1 MADNVQ
7 IRGIEFE
14 VRGSADKASSS
25 LLRFASNIRRAESS
39 AKSGGLQKL
48 AATMK
53 ELATSL
59 GGVDGTGITALST
72 ALNDIKDSDS
82 GIGSVVEK
90 LTALSQLDFSNLTG
104 AAAAIQQISQANI
117 NITSPSG
124 GTNDAAADNGS
135 NAAIT
140 EKSHR
145 LRDLAETVRGMR
157 SLWYDLANAE
167 RAATTGISVEDI
179 NHRLMDFSPLK
190 YAAATLFQPIA
201 DGLAWL
207 EERLNSSNGTLGSY
221 FSNLANSARTAGEST
236 ASLAE
241 SLGEG
246 SSELEEIADAS
257 TNAESRAAQLAMQ
270 LAGRLRSAL
279 FSVARGA
286 MKASTSL
293 VSIPFQRAIN
303 GAKNLASKISQI
315 GSSFKRI
322 IFYRLI
328 RTAIKDIGQTFEEGA
343 KNAYHFSKQFGS
355 STKYISEAYDSLSS
369 SGFKMSNQMGAAW
382 ATLYAQLAPII
393 NSIIAL
399 ITRAMQVISQF
410 FAVLGGRGTYLRAID
425 YTKEWADETAK
436 GSGAAKEW
444 KNQLMGFDEINKL
457 NDPGSGGGG
466 GGLND
471 DYNNMFDEDAIDARI
486 ADFVARIKAKIN
498 EGDWYGAGALLAGK
512 IMSIFPT
519 REQWADWGNKLG
531 QYLNGAIQFLYG
543 ALDNINFEEIGARIA
558 TFINHAFENIDFTY
572 LGALLVRQTTAQ
584 IDLWIGGLST
594 LDWGLVG
601 RSIGDF
607 LRGALDEATSWV
619 RSKDWSDM
627 GHTLYQKFKD
637 LIEGVDF
644 ASLAES
650 FFSFLGT
657 AFHAAVDFFGAIL
670 TDTWTDIS
678 DYFKKK
684 TEECGG
690 DAWEG
695 FKKGI
700 ADAVVGIGTWLKTHV
715 IDPFV
720 KAFKEPL
727 GINSPSTL
735 FAGFG
740 GDIIQGFKNGIKD
753 AFSGIASW
761 VDTNITQPFVSA
773 VNGMFNIDWSGVFS
787 GLIAWCQS
795 AHAWIQD
802 VIDGLN
808 LLGNNRG
815 LDSIGGVIGQANA
828 RAAGL
833 VPRAEG
839 GFLSSGEIY
848 VARENGLPEM
858 VGTIGGKPAVASN
871 DQITTAIAEAVYG
884 AIVSAMPQGGNNT
897 PIVIN
902 LDGREIARTTTKYQ
916 NQFARAGG

>member
-1 MADNVQ
+1 MPSLWKNLADA
-7 IRGIEFE
+7 E
-14 VRGSADKASSS
+14 KAATEGVTVDS
-25 LLRFASNIRRAESS
+25 
-39 AKSGGLQKL
+39 LQKWL
-48 AATMK
+48 
-53 ELATSL
+53 E
-59 GGVDGTGITALST
+59 
-72 ALNDIKDSDS
+72 N
-82 GIGSVVEK
+82 
-90 LTALSQLDFSNLTG
+90 
-104 AAAAIQQISQANI
+104 
-117 NITSPSG
+117 
-124 GTNDAAADNGS
+124 AD
-135 NAAIT
+135 
-140 EKSHR
+140 
-145 LRDLAETVRGMR
+145 
-157 SLWYDLANAE
+157 
-167 RAATTGISVEDI
+167 
-179 NHRLMDFSPLK
+179 PLK
-190 YAAATLFQPIA
+190 SFAGTVLQPIA
-201 DGLAWL
+201 AGLASL
-207 EERLNSSNGTLGSY
+207 ENQFNQSGVTIGDFFRGFASSERSAGENATPLVYALDSLRLGMVGIGNAALNAVKGIGQFAAELGGRLLSGIWNATKGLAKL
-221 FSNLANSARTAGEST
+221 SWNLAKTPFTSA
-236 ASLAE
+236 
-241 SLGEG
+241 
-246 SSELEEIADAS
+246 IA
-257 TNAESRAAQLAMQ
+257 
-270 LAGRLRSAL
+270 
-279 FSVARGA
+279 
-286 MKASTSL
+286 
-293 VSIPFQRAIN
+293 
-303 GAKNLASKISQI
+303 GAKKFASKIAQI

-322 IFYRLI
+322 LFYRLI
-328 RTAIKDIGQTFEEGA
+328 RSAIKEIGQALDEGT
-343 KNAYHFSKQFGS
+343 KNAYNFSKQFGVT
-355 STKYISEAYDSLSS
+355 TKYISEAYDRLSS
-369 SGFKMSNQMGAAW
+369 ASFKMGNQMGSAW
-382 ATLYAQLAPII
+382 ATLYATIAPII
-393 NSIIAL
+393 EAIISL
-399 ITRAMQVISQF
+399 ITRAMAVIAQF
-410 FAVLGGRGTYLRAID
+410 LSALGGRTTYLRAID
-425 YTKEWADETAK
+425 YTKDWADEAK
-436 GSGAAKEW
+436 RGAGSAKEW
-444 KNQLMGFDEINKL
+444 KNQLMGFDEINRLEEPSK
-457 NDPGSGGGG
+457 GGGGG

-486 ADFVARIKAKIN
+486 SDFVARIKAKIN

-572 LGALLVRQTTAQ
+572 LGALLVRKTTAQ

-594 LDWGLVG
+594 LDWGLIG

-627 GHTLYQKFKD
+627 GHTLYQKFKE

-808 LLGNNRG
+808 LLGNNSG
-815 LDSIGGVIGQANA
+815 LDSIGGVIGRANA

-871 DQITTAIAEAVYG
+871 DQITDAIAEAVYG
-884 AIVSAMPQGGNNT
+884 AIVSAMPQGNNT
-897 PIVIN
+897 PVVIYM
-902 LDGREIARTTTKYQ
+902 DGKEIARTTTKYQ
-916 NQFARAGG
+916 TQFARANG

>member
-7 IRGIEFE
+7 IQGIEFE

-82 GIGSVVEK
+82 DIGSVVEK

-104 AAAAIQQISQANI
+104 AAAAIHPISQASI
-117 NITSPSG
+117 NVTSPSG
-124 GTNDAAADNGS
+124 GSSDASDDAS

-145 LRDLAETVRGMR
+145 LRDLAARVREMR
-157 SLWYDLANAE
+157 SLWHDLANAE

-190 YAAATLFQPIA
+190 YTAATLFQPIT
-201 DGLAWL
+201 DGLAWV
-207 EERLNSSNGTLGSY
+207 ENQFNQSGVSIGEF
-221 FSNLANSARTAGEST
+221 FSNFGSQERIAASGATAFVEAIDGFRLGLTGLWDVLGNVGIGIVRFAANIG
-236 ASLAE
+236 
-241 SLGEG
+241 
-246 SSELEEIADAS
+246 
-257 TNAESRAAQLAMQ
+257 
-270 LAGRLRSAL
+270 GRLVSAL
-279 FSVARGA
+279 WSAA
-286 MKASTSL
+286 KAVGKFAVNL
-293 VSIPFQRAIN
+293 AKAPFEKAID
-303 GAKNLASKISQI
+303 GAKNFASKISQI

-322 IFYRLI
+322 LFYRLI
-328 RTAIKDIGQTFEEGA
+328 RTAIKDIGQLFEEGA
-343 KNAYHFSKQFGS
+343 QNAYHFSKQFGS
-355 STKYISEAYDSLSS
+355 STKYISEAYDRLSS

-382 ATLYAQLAPII
+382 ATLYAQIAPII
-393 NSIIAL
+393 EKIIAL
-399 ITRAMQVISQF
+399 ITKAMAVISQF
-410 FAVLGGRGTYLRAID
+410 FSALGGHSTYLKAID
-425 YTKEWADETAK
+425 YTKDWADETAK
-436 GSGAAKEW
+436 GAGAAKEW

-457 NDPGSGGGG
+457 NDTNHGGGGG

-486 ADFVARIKAKIN
+486 ADFVAGIKAKIN

-531 QYLNGAIQFLYG
+531 LYLNGAIQFLYG

-572 LGALLVRQTTAQ
+572 LGALLIRKTTAQ

-802 VIDGLN
+802 VINGLN

-858 VGTIGGKPAVASN
+858 VGTVNGRPAVASN
-871 DQITTAIAEAVYG
+871 DQITDAIAEAVYG
-884 AIVSAMPQGGNNT
+884 AIVSAMPQGNNT
-897 PIVIN
+897 PVVIYM
-902 LDGREIARTTTKYQ
+902 DGKEIARTTTKYQ
-916 NQFARAGG
+916 TQFARASG